1 MLPSIRKIWGLLRP
15 HQRRKSVLVFSLMLV
30 GMVMEMVGLGMVI
43 PVLTILTDNN
53 KETSSVGAIIVSLS
67 GHLSHTEIITVGMIV
82 LVGVYVVKTTFL
94 AFLTWQQAKFV
105 FGLQVDLS
113 KRLFRSYITQPYTF
127 HLQRNS
133 AQLIQNVFN
142 ETHQFAQGV
151 LISGIALL
159 TELLV
164 VVGILIL
171 LLAIE
176 PLGAVIVAA
185 VLGLTTYFFQRI
197 SRERLL
203 RWGIARQ
210 NHDGMRIQHLQ
221 QGLGGVKEVKLFG
234 SESHFINQFAVHTL
248 GSAHAWERQ
257 TVLQALPRIWLEMLG
272 VIGLA
277 GIVLVMLWQ
286 GKPVDNLV
294 PTLGLFAAAAFR
306 LIPSVNR
313 ILISAQKLRF
323 GLPSTKILS
332 NELSLP
338 HAAIDSAQ
346 ADTMFFGGEI
356 VIDNVSYSYPG
367 APEPS
372 LRDVSMTI
380 PRGTSIGIVGGSGAG
395 KSTLVDVL
403 LGLLTP
409 TAGRIRVDGV
419 DIQSNTRGWQS
430 LIGYVPQTIYLMDD
444 TIRHNIAFGVSDS
457 QINDEAVWR
466 AVCAAQLEE
475 YIKSLPNGLDTVIGE
490 GGVRL
495 SGGQRQRVGIARA
508 LYYDPPVLV
517 LDEATSALDTL
528 TEQDFVEA
536 VNALSG
542 RKTLIIVAHR
552 LSTLKCCDR
561 LYRLDK
567 GCIVE
572 EGNYDTVSN
581 TINKR

>member
-1 MLPSIRKIWGLLRP
+1 MLPSIIKIWGLLRP
-15 HQRRKSVLVFSLMLV
+15 HQRHKSVLVFSLMLV
-30 GMVMEMVGLGMVI
+30 GMVMEMIGLGMVI

-53 KETSSVGAIIVSLS
+53 KATSSMGVCIASLS
-67 GHLSHTEIITVGMIV
+67 GHLSQTEIITAGMVV

-142 ETHQFAQGV
+142 ETYQFAQGV

-171 LLAIE
+171 LLVIE
-176 PLGAVIVAA
+176 PLGAVIVAT
-185 VLGLTTYFFQRI
+185 VLGVTTYFFQRV

-210 NHDGMRIQHLQ
+210 HHDGLRIQHLQ

-234 SESHFINQFAVHTL
+234 RESHFINQFAVHMV

-257 TVLQALPRIWLEMLG
+257 AVLQALPRIWLEMLG

-277 GIVLVMLWQ
+277 GIVLVILWQ

-338 HAAIDSAQ
+338 DLAADSGQ
-346 ADTMFFGGEI
+346 AETMSFLGEI
-356 VIDNVSYSYPG
+356 VIDNVSYSYPES
-367 APEPS
+367 PEPS
-372 LRDVSMTI
+372 LTDISMTI
-380 PRGTSIGIVGGSGAG
+380 PRGASIGIVGGSGAG

-409 TAGRIRVDGV
+409 TAGAIRVDGV
-419 DIQSNTRGWQS
+419 DIQSNPRGWQS

-444 TIRHNIAFGVSDS
+444 TIRHNIAFGLPDS

-475 YIKSLPNGLDTVIGE
+475 YIKSLPDGLDTVIGE

-528 TEQDFVEA
+528 TEHDFVDA

-542 RKTLIIVAHR
+542 CKTLIIVAHR
-552 LSTLKCCDR
+552 LSTLKCCNR

-572 EGNYDTVSN
+572 EGSYDTVSN